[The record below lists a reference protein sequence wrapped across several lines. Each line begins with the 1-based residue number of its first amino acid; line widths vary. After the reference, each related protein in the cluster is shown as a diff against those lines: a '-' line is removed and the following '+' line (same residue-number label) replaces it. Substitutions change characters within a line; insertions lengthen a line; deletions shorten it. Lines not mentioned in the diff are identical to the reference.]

1 MLAIHLDMTGK
12 LALIVGGGT
21 VGRRKARTLLD
32 AGATVRLVALQ
43 ARPHELT
50 QASLDWLRE
59 PFRDEHLDGV
69 ALVVTAASPEVDAL
83 VAAAARR
90 RGLWVNAASEPEA
103 GDVYFPA
110 TVTRGRLLVTIS
122 TSGAAPALAAHL
134 RERLEAWL
142 PDALAVWLDLLDE
155 VRTLAQETIPDAQ
168 RRYEI
173 AQELAALDGP
183 ALLAE
188 QGVEAV
194 RAGLR
199 ERVLA
204 RSQAN

>member
-1 MLAIHLDMTGK
+1 MLAIHLDVTNK
-12 LALIVGGGT
+12 LALVVGGGG

-43 ARPHELT
+43 PRPSELT
-50 QASLDWLRE
+50 QSSLEWLRE

-110 TVTRGRLLVTIS
+110 TVNRGRLLVTVS

-134 RERLEAWL
+134 RDRLEAWL
-142 PDALAVWLDLLDE
+142 PEQLAVWLDLLE
-155 VRTLAQETIPDAQ
+155 EARALAQEVIPDAE

-183 ALLAE
+183 ALLAK

-194 RAGLR
+194 RDRLRRRVWAAGR
-199 ERVLA
+199 
-204 RSQAN
+204 